1 MSRRANRGRV
11 GRPVTASLRHDRDL
25 TVGSVFPTRV
35 ALARGRCSVGVVA
48 CLLAL
53 FAVLFSIVRRGASRE
68 LDLRATVALQRR
80 QQPWF
85 RRLMETV
92 SWPGFPPQ
100 SRLIPPLLALLWLLL
115 GYPLEAVF
123 QFAGWGTGLISFLV
137 KRTMRRPRPTPYLVQ
152 VEAANIG
159 GSSFPSGH
167 VINYIGIYGTL
178 AYLTAAVVRPA
189 WVRKPVLAICGTLIA
204 LVGPSRIY
212 LGHHWLTDV
221 TASFLLGTSYV
232 LGLTALYRRVKVRSL
247 VRERVRP
254 NPDAPTA

>member
-137 KRTMRRPRPTPYLVQ
+137 KRTMRRPRPTPDLVQ

-178 AYLTAAVVRPA
+178 AYRHC
-189 WVRKPVLAICGTLIA
+189 RRIGTGDWNSER
-204 LVGPSRIY
+204 LVGRNCWHLVRHIVLSPTRHWLAGNGAIEEVSPFGRIY
-212 LGHHWLTDV
+212 SSQHPLQWGHC
-221 TASFLLGTSYV
+221 
-232 LGLTALYRRVKVRSL
+232 
-247 VRERVRP
+247 
-254 NPDAPTA
+254 